1 MTTRVLERDL
11 VIVACA
17 ISAGIHGALVK
28 EHFAEGLG
36 AGMGFLVS
44 TVLLAAYAVALT
56 DAAETVVLASTAL
69 LLAGLVAAYAFA
81 VTTGVPVLHPEVE
94 SVDGLALSTKAVE
107 LCGLAASLHLLAA
120 GHVPRRRLIPPTE
133 RSLT

>member
-1 MTTRVLERDL
+1 MTTHVWERDL

-28 EHFAEGLG
+28 EHFDEGFG

-44 TVLLAAYAVALT
+44 TVLLAVYAVALT
-56 DAAETVVLASTAL
+56 GAAEDVIVASTAL
-69 LLAGLVAAYAFA
+69 LMAGLLAAYAFA

-94 SVDGLALSTKAVE
+94 SVDGLALFTKAVE
-107 LCGLAASLHLLAA
+107 LCALAASLHLLAA
-120 GHVPRRRLIPPTE
+120 GRVPRRLILETE
-133 RSLT
+133 RTLT

>member
-1 MTTRVLERDL
+1 MNTRVWERDL

-28 EHFAEGLG
+28 EHFDEGFG

-44 TVLLAAYAVALT
+44 TVLLAVYAVALT
-56 DAAETVVLASTAL
+56 GAAEDVIVASTAL
-69 LLAGLVAAYAFA
+69 LMAGLLAAYAFA

-94 SVDGLALSTKAVE
+94 SVDGLALFTKAVE
-107 LCGLAASLHLLAA
+107 LCALAASLHLLAA
-120 GHVPRRRLIPPTE
+120 GRVPRRLILETE
-133 RSLT
+133 RTLT

>member
-1 MTTRVLERDL
+1 MTTHVWERDL

-28 EHFAEGLG
+28 EHFDEGFG

-44 TVLLAAYAVALT
+44 TVLLAVYAVALT
-56 DAAETVVLASTAL
+56 GAAEHVVLASTVL
-69 LLAGLVAAYAFA
+69 LMAGLLAAYAFA

-94 SVDGLALSTKAVE
+94 SVDGLALFTKAVE
-107 LCGLAASLHLLAA
+107 LCALAASLHLLAA
-120 GHVPRRRLIPPTE
+120 GRVPRRLILETE
-133 RSLT
+133 RTLT